1 MNGTEEVRVDYA
13 SIEKSLAEL
22 WRGENREGSEHAVT
36 RAALWNVVAHTWR
49 PADHS
54 EASQTLSRAAASVP
68 QRTIVVRAEPDAPPD
83 IASWISANC
92 HMIGREKQVCSEEV
106 AIVASGDRVQRV
118 PPLVNALLIPDMPV
132 AVWWIGDLP
141 NEHHSYVDRLLE
153 PADRLI
159 VDSSH
164 FDSPDDLAL
173 VWRIA
178 EETTTAPAD
187 LNWVRLEDWRA
198 ATAAIFDPGPMRS
211 RLRRI
216 REVRVCATTSRN
228 TFGDS
233 AESFLYAAWLTQSAE
248 TQPSYRFD
256 TDRGRD
262 TGSLSRV
269 DITFEDATTAAII
282 HDEERNVLTATVD
295 GVTRVMESVTRTLSR
310 STDNLIVR
318 QLKRADADRVFV
330 RVLPLATELARR

>member
-1 MNGTEEVRVDYA
+1 V
-13 SIEKSLAEL
+13 
-22 WRGENREGSEHAVT
+22 H
-36 RAALWNVVAHTWR
+36 
-49 PADHS
+49 
-54 EASQTLSRAAASVP
+54 
-68 QRTIVVRAEPDAPPD
+68 
-83 IASWISANC
+83 
-92 HMIGREKQVCSEEV
+92 
-106 AIVASGDRVQRV
+106 RV
-118 PPLVNALLIPDMPV
+118 PPIVNALLIPDMPV
-132 AVWWIGDLP
+132 AFWWIGDLP
-141 NEHHSYVDRLLE
+141 SEHQSYVDRLLE

-164 FDSPDDLAL
+164 FDSADDLAL
-173 VWRIA
+173 VRRIA

-198 ATAAIFDPGPMRS
+198 ATAAIFDPAAMRT

-216 REVRVCATTSRN
+216 REVRVCATTSRS

-248 TQPSYRFD
+248 TQLVYHFD
-256 TDRGRD
+256 TDKGRD

-269 DITFEDATTAAII
+269 DITFDDGTNATII

-295 GVTRVMESVTRTLSR
+295 GVTRAVDSVTRTLSR
-310 STDNLIVR
+310 STENLIVR
-318 QLKRADADRVFV
+318 QLKRAEADRVFV